1 MRAITVTSDGGLE
14 WAEVETPKP
23 GANEVLIRVVA
34 SALNRADVLQRRGLY
49 PPPAGASQV
58 LGLECAGEIVETGE
72 AVSAHRIGEQVCALL
87 DGGGYAEYVC
97 VDETLTLPVPEGM
110 SVAVAAA
117 LPEVAAT
124 VWSNLVMVGQ
134 AQPGTTILV
143 HGGASGIGTTAIQA
157 AAALDCRV
165 FATAGT
171 EAKVKLCVQLGAE
184 DAWDYREEHLPSL
197 VLEAT
202 GGRGVDLVLD
212 NVGPNN
218 LDRNIGF
225 LAREGR
231 IVIIGSQG
239 GRQGSFNVGPFMAK
253 QATIHATSLRQ
264 RSRAEKGEIVR
275 ATQAA
280 FWPLIE
286 SGQLLPVI
294 DSQFPMWDALA
305 AHKHLESG
313 VHIGKVLLT
322 QKPNP
327 AADCLDGSHPLSPAG
342 HAATIT

>member
-1 MRAITVTSDGGLE
+1 MHAVTVTSDGALG
-14 WAEVETPKP
+14 WTEVQTPRP
-23 GANEVLIRVVA
+23 EANEVLIRVAA
-34 SALNRADVLQRRGLY
+34 SALNRADILQRKGLY

-58 LGLECAGEIVETGE
+58 LGLECAGEIVEVGE
-72 AVSAHRIGEQVCALL
+72 GVSAHHIGEQVCALL

-97 VDETLTLPVPEGM
+97 VDRTLTLPVPQDM

-134 AQPGTTILV
+134 AQPGTAVLV

-157 AAALDCRV
+157 AVALGCRV

-171 EAKVKLCVQLGAE
+171 EAKVKFCVELGAE
-184 DAWDYREEHLPSL
+184 QAWDYREEDLPFL

-202 GGRGVDLVLD
+202 GGRGADLVLD

-218 LDRNIGF
+218 LDRNIGL
-225 LAREGR
+225 LARGGR

-239 GRQGSFNVGPFMAK
+239 GRQGSFNIGPLMAK
-253 QATIHATSLRQ
+253 QATVHATSLRQ
-264 RSRAEKGEIVR
+264 RGRAEKGEIVR

-286 SGQLLPVI
+286 SRKLLPVV
-294 DSQFPMWDALA
+294 DSQFPMSDALA

-322 QKPNP
+322 QQPNRAP
-327 AADCLDGSHPLSPAG
+327 DSLGGSHPLSPAR
-342 HAATIT
+342 HAATVG

>member
-1 MRAITVTSDGGLE
+1 MHAITVTSDGALE
-14 WAEVETPKP
+14 WAEVDTPKP
-23 GANEVLIRVVA
+23 GTNDVLIRVAA

-58 LGLECAGEIVETGE
+58 LGLECAGEIVEVGE
-72 AVSAHRIGEQVCALL
+72 SVSAHRIGEQVCALL
-87 DGGGYAEYVC
+87 DGGGYAEYVS

-157 AAALDCRV
+157 AAALGCRV

-171 EAKVKLCVQLGAE
+171 GAKTKACIELGAE
-184 DAWDYREEHLPSL
+184 DAWDYRQEDLPSL
-197 VLEAT
+197 VLQST

-218 LDRNIGF
+218 LDRNIGL

-253 QATIHATSLRQ
+253 QATVHATSLRQ
-264 RSRAEKGEIVR
+264 RGRPEKGEIVR
-275 ATQAA
+275 AAQKA

-286 SGQLLPVI
+286 SGQLLPVV
-294 DSQFPMWDALA
+294 DSQFPMSDALQ

-322 QKPNP
+322 QKPNRG
-327 AADCLDGSHPLSPAG
+327 ADGLDGSHPLSPARHTAIG
-342 HAATIT
+342 